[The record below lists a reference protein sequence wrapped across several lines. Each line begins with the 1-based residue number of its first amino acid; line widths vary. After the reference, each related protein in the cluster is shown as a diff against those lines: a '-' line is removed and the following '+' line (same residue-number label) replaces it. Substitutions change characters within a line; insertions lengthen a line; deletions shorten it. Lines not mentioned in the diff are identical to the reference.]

1 MFKRKGIQFSETTIN
16 SC

>member
-1 MFKRKGIQFSETTIN
+1 MTTIN